1 MKTMK
6 NAIFN
11 LILTVLTLFLGSC
24 ENSTVDSKEYS
35 AVKFNE
41 DIDATPVSIEKKE
54 KTIDFSNPAFFGG
67 SDFGSYIRVLYTQ
80 GKFDEIVNVTS
91 KETIDKFGK
100 ENLIKFYK
108 NMSFGYELK
117 LNSQSFNKQDS
128 TIVLNY
134 MTNIIAT
141 KRVIRMKTKVEN
153 DTVRLVID
161 NIKTKNP
168 FDAH

>member
-1 MKTMK
+1 MK